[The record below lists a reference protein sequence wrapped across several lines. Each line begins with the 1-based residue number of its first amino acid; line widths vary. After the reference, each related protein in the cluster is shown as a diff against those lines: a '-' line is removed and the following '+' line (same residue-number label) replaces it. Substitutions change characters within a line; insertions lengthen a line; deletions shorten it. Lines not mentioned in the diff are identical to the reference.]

1 MKSLLDRLVSVM
13 NNFSTV
19 VRFTVMNKLRAKSFI
34 ISTLVF
40 MLIIS
45 VAVNIPYI
53 ITLFKGDDADKVKT
67 IGYIQT
73 ENSVGS
79 AIGQQLE
86 QYFAAVEGSSLKL
99 KAFSGTGDTLADE
112 TVLRKALSDGELY
125 SYIEFGEET
134 NSGFPS
140 VVVKSEK
147 LLDFS
152 VASQIE
158 SVLQIIRQN
167 NILANAGLTDEQLKQ
182 LQSPIN
188 VEAVQIKSSSAAGD
202 DKEAKSSAEQGV
214 NMGFIYIVII
224 FLFMAV
230 MISGQ
235 LIASEVTAEKS
246 SRVMEV
252 LITSVSPLTSMFG
265 KITGMFLIVIIQLVS
280 YIGIALININL
291 PHNAEML
298 ANFDID
304 LSSIDPSVIVFAL
317 LYFLLGFFLF
327 ATLYAA
333 LGSIVSRTED
343 LGSAIMPMT
352 FISLAG
358 FYIAIFSISTPDSM
372 LVKIC
377 SHIPLFSPFV
387 MLLRVGLTDIA
398 TWEVFV
404 SLAILVVTIYL
415 AVLLSAKI
423 YRTGVL
429 MYGKRPSFKELRKA
443 MKAYKI

>member
-1 MKSLLDRLVSVM
+1 M

-112 TVLRKALSDGELY
+112 TVLRKALSEGELH

-134 NSGFPS
+134 ASGFPS

>member
-13 NNFSTV
+13 NNFGTV
-19 VRFTVMNKLRAKSFI
+19 VRFTVMNKLKAKPFI
-34 ISTLVF
+34 ISTIVF
-40 MLIIS
+40 LLIIS
-45 VAVNIPYI
+45 VVVNLPYI
-53 ITLFKGDDADKVKT
+53 IMQFQGGGSDKVQT
-67 IGYIQT
+67 IGYIQDGAAP
-73 ENSVGS
+73 GS
-79 AIGQQLE
+79 TTAQQLQ
-86 QYFAAVEGSSLKL
+86 QYFEAVEGSRLQLKS
-99 KAFSGTGDTLADE
+99 FPSSGDAAADE
-112 TVLRKALSDGELY
+112 KTLRDALNNGELY
-125 SYIEFGEET
+125 SYLQFGEMT
-134 NSGFPS
+134 DSGFPE
-140 VVVKSEK
+140 VIVKSEK
-147 LLDFS
+147 LLDDS
-152 VASQIE
+152 ISNQIE
-158 SVLQIIRQN
+158 AALHIIRQSN
-167 NILANAGLTDEQLKQ
+167 VLAQSGLSEQQ
-182 LQSPIN
+182 LNELQAPIV
-188 VEAVQIKSSSAAGD
+188 VEAVQIKGSMSGEDGDSAISA
-202 DKEAKSSAEQGV
+202 AEQGV
-214 NMGFIYIVII
+214 NMGIIYFLII

-235 LIASEVTAEKS
+235 MIASEVTAEKS

-265 KITGMFLIVIIQLVS
+265 KITGMFLIVLIQLAS
-280 YIGIALININL
+280 YIAVALLNISL

-298 ANFDID
+298 QGLNID
-304 LSSIDPSVIVFAL
+304 LSVVDPMLIIFAI

-343 LGSAIMPMT
+343 LGSAVMPMT

-358 FYIAIFSISTPDSM
+358 FYIAIFSIATPDSM

-387 MLLRVGLTDIA
+387 MILRAGLTNIP

-404 SLAILVVTIYL
+404 SLGILVVTIYL
-415 AVLLSAKI
+415 AVVFSAKI

>member
-1 MKSLLDRLVSVM
+1 M

-202 DKEAKSSAEQGV
+202 DNEAKSSAEQGV

>member
-1 MKSLLDRLVSVM
+1 M

-202 DKEAKSSAEQGV
+202 DNEAKSSTEQGV

>member
-1 MKSLLDRLVSVM
+1 
-13 NNFSTV
+13 
-19 VRFTVMNKLRAKSFI
+19 
-34 ISTLVF
+34 
-40 MLIIS
+40 
-45 VAVNIPYI
+45 
-53 ITLFKGDDADKVKT
+53 
-67 IGYIQT
+67 
-73 ENSVGS
+73 
-79 AIGQQLE
+79 
-86 QYFAAVEGSSLKL
+86 
-99 KAFSGTGDTLADE
+99 
-112 TVLRKALSDGELY
+112 
-125 SYIEFGEET
+125 
-134 NSGFPS
+134 
-140 VVVKSEK
+140 
-147 LLDFS
+147 
-152 VASQIE
+152 
-158 SVLQIIRQN
+158 
-167 NILANAGLTDEQLKQ
+167 
-182 LQSPIN
+182 
-188 VEAVQIKSSSAAGD
+188 
-202 DKEAKSSAEQGV
+202 
-214 NMGFIYIVII
+214 
-224 FLFMAV
+224 
-230 MISGQ
+230 ISGQ

-298 ANFDID
+298 ADFNID
-304 LSSIDPSVIVFAL
+304 LSIIDPMVIVFAL

-404 SLAILVVTIYL
+404 SLAILLVTIYL
-415 AVLLSAKI
+415 AVVLSAKI

-429 MYGKRPSFKELRKA
+429 MYGKRPSMKELRKA

>member
-13 NNFSTV
+13 NNFGTV
-19 VRFTVMNKLRAKSFI
+19 VRFTVMNKLKAKPFI
-34 ISTLVF
+34 ISTIVF
-40 MLIIS
+40 LLIIS
-45 VAVNIPYI
+45 VVVNLPYI
-53 ITLFKGDDADKVKT
+53 IMQFQGGGSDKAQT
-67 IGYIQT
+67 IGYIQDGAAP
-73 ENSVGS
+73 GS
-79 AIGQQLE
+79 TTAQQLQ
-86 QYFAAVEGSSLKL
+86 QYFEAVEGSRLQLKS
-99 KAFSGTGDTLADE
+99 FPSSGDAAADE
-112 TVLRKALSDGELY
+112 KTLRDALNNGELY
-125 SYIEFGEET
+125 SYLQFGEIT
-134 NSGFPS
+134 DSGFPE
-140 VVVKSEK
+140 VIVKSEK
-147 LLDFS
+147 LLDDS
-152 VASQIE
+152 ISNQIE
-158 SVLQIIRQN
+158 AALHIIRQSN
-167 NILANAGLTDEQLKQ
+167 VLAQSGLSEQQ
-182 LQSPIN
+182 LNELQAPIV
-188 VEAVQIKSSSAAGD
+188 VEAVQIKGSMSGENGDSAISA
-202 DKEAKSSAEQGV
+202 AEQGV
-214 NMGFIYIVII
+214 NMGIIYFLII

-235 LIASEVTAEKS
+235 MIASEVTAEKS

-265 KITGMFLIVIIQLVS
+265 KITGMFLIVLIQLAS
-280 YIGIALININL
+280 YIAVALLNISL

-298 ANFDID
+298 QGLNID
-304 LSSIDPSVIVFAL
+304 LSVVDPMLIIFAI

-343 LGSAIMPMT
+343 LGSAVMPMT

-358 FYIAIFSISTPDSM
+358 FYIAIFSIATPDSM

-387 MLLRVGLTDIA
+387 MILRAGLTNIP

-404 SLAILVVTIYL
+404 SLGILVVTIYL
-415 AVLLSAKI
+415 AVVFSAKI

>member
-112 TVLRKALSDGELY
+112 TVLRKALSEGELH

-134 NSGFPS
+134 ASGFPS

>member
-13 NNFSTV
+13 NNFGTV
-19 VRFTVMNKLRAKSFI
+19 VRFTVMNKLKAKPFI
-34 ISTLVF
+34 ISTVIFL
-40 MLIIS
+40 LIIS
-45 VAVNIPYI
+45 VVVNLPYI
-53 ITLFKGDDADKVKT
+53 ITQFQGSEDKVKT
-67 IGYIQT
+67 VGYIEAGDSLGAATGAQL
-73 ENSVGS
+73 
-79 AIGQQLE
+79 QQYYE
-86 QYFAAVEGSSLKL
+86 AMEGSNLVL
-99 KAFSGTGDTLADE
+99 KAYPSSGDATADE
-112 TVLRKALSDGELY
+112 NTLREALNNGELY
-125 SYIEFGEET
+125 SYLQFGEVT
-134 NSGFPS
+134 DSGFPDIT
-140 VVVKSEK
+140 VKSEK
-147 LLDFS
+147 LLDYS

-158 SVLQIIRQN
+158 SALQIIRQY
-167 NILANAGLTDEQLKQ
+167 NILDQAGLTDEQMKQ
-182 LQSPIN
+182 LQAPIK
-188 VEAVQIKSSSAAGD
+188 VEAAQIKGSIGEDGES
-202 DKEAKSSAEQGV
+202 AKSATEQGV
-214 NMGFIYIVII
+214 NMGIIYFLII

-235 LIASEVTAEKS
+235 MIASEVTAEKS

-265 KITGMFLIVIIQLVS
+265 KITGMFLIVLIQLAS
-280 YIGIALININL
+280 YVAVALINVNL

-298 ANFDID
+298 KNFNID
-304 LSSIDPSVIVFAL
+304 LSTVDPMLLVFAV

-343 LGSAIMPMT
+343 LGSAVMPMT

-387 MLLRVGLTDIA
+387 MMLRVGLTNIA
-398 TWEVFV
+398 TWEVLV
-404 SLAILVVTIYL
+404 SLGILVITIYL
-415 AVLLSAKI
+415 AVVLSAKI

-429 MYGKRPSFKELRKA
+429 MYGKRPSLKELRKA